1 VLTASF
7 VRLLATVVLAAT
19 ERAAEILAIHVPW
32 MREKANSTVATVDRT
47 VRQIGTIAQDGIDR
61 QLILTNNRVDAIVL
75 MPIRA
80 KGKEFPGGY
89 DENPRFSVRML
100 SVLFTPSSYE
110 LDANASRS
118 RARFFCVLCQIVS
131 KPAGASD

>member
-1 VLTASF
+1 VLFASF
-7 VRLLATVVLAAT
+7 VGLLATVVLAAA
-19 ERAAEILAIHVPW
+19 ERAAEILAIRVPW

-75 MPIRA
+75 MPIGV

-89 DENPRFSVRML
+89 DENPKFSVKIL
-100 SVLFTPSSYE
+100 SDVITPSSYE

-118 RARFFCVLCQIVS
+118 RARFFCGLAR
-131 KPAGASD
+131 KD